1 MLCLGWETALAK
13 LCQNTGL
20 GSTHSSVTDLLWELD
35 KLLQLLE
42 SLFLHLQKE
51 DDRMMYTSQ
60 GCCEN

>member
-1 MLCLGWETALAK
+1 MLCLGWGTALAK
-13 LCQNTGL
+13 LCQENTGL

-51 DDRMMYTSQ
+51 DDVHISRLL
-60 GCCEN
+60 